1 MQRIIG
7 IDPGSLRTGYG
18 IIEAD
23 SAGRLRHITHGCVNV
38 SGRPFLERI
47 AAIHRGLRQ
56 VLQDFAPQSAAVEQ
70 VFLARNADSA
80 LKLGQA
86 RGAALVAL
94 LEHNLPVCEYTALQ
108 IKKATVGAG
117 HADKTQ
123 VEHMV
128 RRLLGVHEA
137 IQADAADALACAI
150 CHAHSAGTQQF
161 WQSREIVG
169 R

>member
-1 MQRIIG
+1 MRIIG
-7 IDPGSLRTGYG
+7 IDPGSLRTGFG
-18 IIEAD
+18 IIETLPG
-23 SAGRLRHITHGCVNV
+23 GRLRHVAHGCLQL
-38 SGRPFLERI
+38 GRQPFLERLAQI
-47 AAIHRGLRQ
+47 HQRLRAIVQEFRPDTAAIE
-56 VLQDFAPQSAAVEQ
+56 A

-94 LEHNLPVCEYTALQ
+94 LDAALPVAEYSALQ

-128 RRLLGVHEA
+128 RRLLGIGEG

-150 CHAHSAGTQQF
+150 CHAHCQGTQNF
-161 WQSREIVG
+161 WAAREIGG

>member
-23 SAGRLRHITHGCVNV
+23 SAGRLRHIAHGCINL
-38 SGRPFLERI
+38 SGQAFLQRI
-47 AAIHRGLRQ
+47 AVIHQSLQQ
-56 VLQDFAPQSAAVEQ
+56 VLRDFSPQSAAVEQ

-94 LEHNLPVCEYTALQ
+94 LEHNLPVSEYTALQ

-150 CHAHSAGTQQF
+150 CHAHSAGTQLF
-161 WQSREIVG
+161 WQTREVVG